1 MWRRHLTAFR
11 FCMLWATILL
21 LGLAVL
27 MHFEWRLATTV
38 TLGLRLALPF
48 EHKAMFW
55 ISHVAF
61 LDVYKSVSLGS
72 VVLAN
77 ILFEGTNLAYGFMV
91 CRRHADIPRATYLRP
106 EGSVSQLAGSRYIST
121 FSLVNWLLG
130 FSKLAPDL

>member
-27 MHFEWRLATTV
+27 MHFEWRLDTTV

-61 LDVYKSVSLGS
+61 LDL
-72 VVLAN
+72 
-77 ILFEGTNLAYGFMV
+77 
-91 CRRHADIPRATYLRP
+91 
-106 EGSVSQLAGSRYIST
+106 
-121 FSLVNWLLG
+121 
-130 FSKLAPDL
+130 